1 MKPTNKTTPTKQ
13 EDTPTG
19 TKTATPNAHPPS
31 DSSKIT
37 RATPPGKPRITE
49 VSKPVVEI
57 IACFASCAGFPDDLL
72 IPKEDRGNSELIQYV
87 FDLRDN
93 RNGSIYKSLIAR
105 KSQGDWELPF
115 FRLQNQND
123 ELPLLSAIGQPW
135 PGPSGAS
142 PDIVVAEYWDII
154 QAELNRWSRNLLAM
168 ASLDRDLDEGFGK
181 YIAMLTALAEEYQHP
196 HYPNGSK
203 YLKFPLRP

>member
-57 IACFASCAGFPDDLL
+57 IACFASCAGFPDGLL
-72 IPKEDRGNSELIQYV
+72 RPQEDRGNSELIQYV
-87 FDLRDN
+87 FDLKDN
-93 RNGSIYKSLIAR
+93 RNGTIYKSIIAR

-115 FRLQNQND
+115 LLLQKQSD
-123 ELPLLSAIGQPW
+123 DLPLLSAIGQPW

-142 PDIVVAEYWDII
+142 PDYVVVEYWDII

-168 ASLDRDLDEGFGK
+168 ASLDRDLDEGFGE
-181 YIAMLTALAEEYQHP
+181 YIAMLDTLVEEYQHP
-196 HYPNGSK
+196 HYLSILMARNT
-203 YLKFPLRP
+203 